1 MAECKLCGKKGI
13 FLSLSNNGL
22 CKGCDPIVVLEVT
35 QKARIIQDCLRII
48 DESKK
53 METRLSRC
61 DLLLDHAKQ
70 LLKYEIK
77 EIDTFDPSPSQL
89 LKEYTPMRDQ
99 IVVEGVDDEINKHI
113 TKAEISSTVRTKIT
127 NAEKALLSIEQG
139 KKLIKDLSKL
149 KSLETKV
156 KSFIHS
162 TKLQSFLEEAQKAEF
177 KGQIKK
183 AIDQYKEALYFLKS
197 DEIDDELQKSE
208 ISKISQKI
216 DELSNG

>member
-13 FLSLSNNGL
+13 FLSLSDNGL
-22 CKGCDPIVVLEVT
+22 CKGCDPIVALEVT

-77 EIDTFDPSPSQL
+77 EIDTFDPSPSEL
-89 LKEYTPMRDQ
+89 LNEYTPMRDQ
-99 IVVEGVDDEINKHI
+99 IVVEGVDNEINNHI
-113 TKAEISSTVRTKIT
+113 TKAEISSTIRTKIT

-149 KSLETKV
+149 KSLEIKV

-162 TKLQSFLEEAQKAEF
+162 TKLQSFLDEAQKAEF

-197 DEIDDELQKSE
+197 DEIDDDLQKIE

-216 DELSNG
+216 DELSK

>member
-1 MAECKLCGKKGI
+1 MAQCKLCGKKGI
-13 FLSLSNNGL
+13 FLSISSNGL
-22 CKGCDPIVVLEVT
+22 CNNCDPILVLEVT
-35 QKARIIQDCLRII
+35 QKARIIQDCMRII
-48 DESKK
+48 DDSKK

-77 EIDTFDPSPSQL
+77 EIDTFDPSPSEL
-89 LKEYTPMRDQ
+89 LNEYTPMRDQ
-99 IVVEGVDDEINKHI
+99 IVVEGVDNEINKHI
-113 TKAEISSTVRTKIT
+113 TKAEISTTIRTKIT

-149 KSLETKV
+149 KSLELKV

-162 TKLQSFLEEAQKAEF
+162 TKLQSFLDEAQKAEF

-197 DEIDDELQKSE
+197 DEIDDDLQKNE

-216 DELSNG
+216 DELSK